1 MDALILN
8 GAREDEDSLAGVQ
21 ETLGQ
26 VLEEA
31 RWSVH
36 AIALRGVE
44 VAACDGC
51 RACWTRSP
59 GVCVIDDAGRDI
71 ARRVAQCRLLAL
83 LTPLTFGGYSSTLK
97 RALDRLLPLVTPFLT
112 RVRGETRR
120 APRYEQYPTL
130 LAVAVAS
137 GADDESSQAFR
148 DLVGRN
154 ARNFHS
160 PSHESLVVEGSV
172 RQQELRGALRRAV
185 LRLSSPP

>member
-8 GAREDEDSLAGVQ
+8 GAREDEDSLASVQ
-21 ETLGQ
+21 ETLALLLQ
-26 VLEEA
+26 EV
-31 RWSVH
+31 RFSVH
-36 AIALRGVE
+36 AVALRCVE

-71 ARRVAQCRLLAL
+71 ARRVAQCHLLAL
-83 LTPLTFGGYSSTLK
+83 VTPLTFGGYSSTLK

-112 RVRGETRR
+112 RVHGETHR

-130 LAVAVAS
+130 LAVAVTS
-137 GADDESSQAFR
+137 GADDETREAFR
-148 DLVGRN
+148 DLVERN

-160 PSHESLVVEGSV
+160 PAHESLVVEGSA
-172 RQQELRGALRRAV
+172 RPRELRETLRRAV
-185 LRLSSPP
+185 VQVSRPA